1 MTEHSSVSQVLR
13 FRGGWV
19 VSFVPLLVFLATCVA
34 YFVVFK
40 AFDMTALAMGAF
52 LGLLAGALFARDYKG
67 FWDAALRGFASP
79 ASMTIV
85 AILFVIGMYSE
96 LIKVSQLSGGFVW
109 LADAL
114 GVGGAAFTVFTFIA
128 VCAVSMSTGSSIGT
142 MFTAFPIFFAAG
154 LTLGSDPAMLAGAIL
169 SGAIFGDNLA
179 PVSDTTI
186 ISASTQRFRHK
197 DATADIGG
205 VVKSRL
211 RYALAAAGVS
221 VVLFAILGGSP
232 TGATTDILAENSNP
246 AGLWMLIP
254 VAVMLAAAIITRD
267 IFKAITVGLV
277 LGTATAL
284 ATGLIGWPDVL
295 NVTEGAPGGY
305 LVTGIQGILGTVAL
319 VIGVFGIM
327 GVLVE
332 AGVLTKVASALIRGR
347 LGNTPAGAEA
357 SIALGI
363 SAFTVLFGGV
373 NSASMITFGPVADE
387 IGARVGLHPYRRSNI
402 MDCFAMGLSCIV
414 PFLSAFLFVGA
425 TLIGGY
431 DIPEISAGA
440 LFAGTLY
447 PLTLTLVMIAS
458 IIFGW
463 GRRFE
468 AADSTPTK
476 VPTLEPAMEIAEPV
490 AVS

>member
-1 MTEHSSVSQVLR
+1 MTEYSTASQTLR
-13 FRGGWV
+13 FRGGWA

-52 LGLLAGALFARDYKG
+52 VGLLAGALFARDYKG

-96 LIKVSQLSGGFVW
+96 LIKVSHLSDGFVW

-114 GVGGAAFTVFTFIA
+114 GAGGAAFTVFTFIA
-128 VCAVSMSTGSSIGT
+128 VCAISMSTGSSIGT

-154 LTLGSDPAMLAGAIL
+154 LALGANPAMLAGAII
-169 SGAIFGDNLA
+169 SGSIFGDNLA

-197 DATADIGG
+197 NGTADIGG

-211 RYALAAAGVS
+211 RYALPAAGAS
-221 VVLFAILGGSP
+221 ILLFAVFGGSS
-232 TGATTDILAENSNP
+232 TASATTVLAEHANP
-246 AGLWMLIP
+246 TALWMLIP
-254 VAVMLAAAIITRD
+254 VALMLAVAITTRD
-267 IFKAITVGLV
+267 IFKAITAGLV

-284 ATGLIGWPDVL
+284 ITGLITWNDVL
-295 NVTEGAPGGY
+295 SVTDGAPGGY
-305 LVTGIQGILGTVAL
+305 LVTGIQGIVGTVAL

-327 GVLVE
+327 GILLE
-332 AGVLTKVASALIRGR
+332 AGVLTKVSSALVRGR
-347 LGNTPAGAEA
+347 LGRTPAGAET

-387 IGARVGLHPYRRSNI
+387 IGARAGLHPYRRSNI
-402 MDCFAMGLSCIV
+402 MDCFAMGVSCIV
-414 PFLSAFLFVGA
+414 PFLSAFLFIGA
-425 TLIGGY
+425 TLVSGY

-447 PLTLTLVMIAS
+447 PLMLTLVMIAS
-458 IIFGW
+458 IVFGW

-468 AADSTPTK
+468 APDSTPVKT
-476 VPTLEPAMEIAEPV
+476 PTVNTAHKEVEPAVV
-490 AVS
+490 A